1 MTKRNIPNINPA
13 GTRYRRVRL
22 RETGSNRFTH
32 VGRAVFAVIGEYI
45 KADYAV
51 TVKTYHED
59 GYEVVDVTCEPP
71 LFEGMLP

>member
-1 MTKRNIPNINPA
+1 MTKPNTPNPVGA
-13 GTRYRRVRL
+13 RYKGIRL
-22 RETGSNRFTH
+22 REIGTNRFTR
-32 VGRAVFAVIGEYI
+32 GGKAVFAVIGEYI

-51 TVKTYHED
+51 TVRTYHED